1 MKIVSTIENNAIA
14 SYLQQKAIRKRHGQR
29 TRRNREQR
37 KHFKVHHLARPF
49 AVRGEIFRPGQ
60 FVRHRQRRQNLCQK
74 RNNCQRNENCSNN
87 ATTSYLQPRHHN
99 ADQPR
104 NSRRHVFFHVFY
116 QRFGFPQNHNRDQIQ
131 KARNA
136 NAKR

>member
-1 MKIVSTIENNAIA
+1 MKLVSTIENNAIV
-14 SYLQQKAIRKRHGQR
+14 SYLQQKAVRKWHGQR

-60 FVRHRQRRQNLCQK
+60 FVRHRQRRKNLCQK
-74 RNNCQRNENCSNN
+74 INNCQKNKNRSNN
-87 ATTSYLQPRHHN
+87 ATVSYLQPRHHN

-104 NSRRHVFFHVFY
+104 NS
-116 QRFGFPQNHNRDQIQ
+116 
-131 KARNA
+131 
-136 NAKR
+136 